1 MSNAGYI
8 RIIKSYINAKALQFH
23 RFEPDKAA
31 ANAERDRILA
41 LLKALAPDEPM
52 PTQAAIAPTPH
63 PIVEPDPEISRK
75 IEKINERIRA
85 ADNTGKF
92 ADRAELVAQRARLLG
107 RQGL

>member
-8 RIIKSYINAKALQFH
+8 RIIKSYINDKAKQFH

-52 PTQAAIAPTPH
+52 PTQAAITPTPH
-63 PIVEPDPEISRK
+63 PIIDLDPHLAARIDK
-75 IEKINERIRA
+75 LNEGIRTA
-85 ADNTGKF
+85 GNTGKF
-92 ADRAELVAQRARLLG
+92 ADAAKLASEKGKLL
-107 RQGL
+107 RSQGL